1 VRLDPEARAGR
12 FVEAWQAMQRDRAA
26 LSGRATAPARMRG
39 NMAKVAG
46 AIGRDPQLE
55 SALRR
60 RAPELEL
67 KLENDRAIGDALA
80 KSLGPDRER
89 DRGLSRRHSCFRV

>member
-1 VRLDPEARAGR
+1 
-12 FVEAWQAMQRDRAA
+12 
-26 LSGRATAPARMRG
+26 MRG

-60 RAPELEL
+60 RAPELAL
-67 KLENDRAIGDALA
+67 KVEKDRAIGDALA
-80 KSLGPDRER
+80 KSLEPGRER
-89 DRGLSRRHSCFRV
+89 DRG

>member
-1 VRLDPEARAGR
+1 
-12 FVEAWQAMQRDRAA
+12 
-26 LSGRATAPARMRG
+26 MRG

-55 SALRR
+55 SALR

-80 KSLGPDRER
+80 KSLGPAASATGD
-89 DRGLSRRHSCFRV
+89 